1 MEAKFSP
8 RVKDLIS
15 HSRDEA
21 VRLMNEFVGAE
32 HLLLGLIRLNEGTGV
47 HILQEFNLDL
57 PKVKAEVEKILSKS
71 SVTYIAN
78 LNLPL
83 LKQTENIIKQSYLE
97 AKEFK
102 SPVIGTEHL
111 LLTILRNEDSVAC
124 QVLNK
129 FGVMY
134 ENARDEYEV
143 MLEERKQP
151 KAEFPSN
158 SGGEEEENF
167 SAPRKPADPKSK
179 TPVLDNFGRDLTK
192 MAEAGKL
199 DPIVGREK
207 EIERVS
213 QILSRRKKN
222 NPILIG
228 EPGVGKSAIAEGLA
242 LRIVQRKVSR
252 ILFNKRIVSLDLA
265 SLVAGTKYRGQFE
278 ERMKAVMQEIEKN
291 PDIILFIDEI
301 HTIIGAGGASGSLDA
316 SNMFKP
322 ALARGEM
329 QAIGATT
336 LDEYRQYIEK
346 DGALERR
353 FQKVIIEPTTVD
365 ETIQILN
372 NIKERYEE
380 HHSVTY
386 TPEAIASCVKLT
398 ERYITDRHLPD
409 KAIDALDEVG
419 SRVHITNIN
428 VPQEIV
434 VIEGQIEGLKEQ
446 KAEVIRS
453 QQYEKAAELRDN
465 ERKLQE
471 QLETAKNKWE
481 EESKNNRVVVTEEHV
496 AEVVSMM
503 CGIPVTKVSESE
515 MGKLVK
521 MAETIRGKVVGQDE
535 AVDKVVKAIQR
546 NRAGLKDP
554 NKPIGSFFF
563 LGPTGVGK
571 TQLAKVLARNL
582 FDSDDALVRID
593 MSEYMEKFSISRL
606 VGAPPGYVGYEEGGQ
621 LTEKVRRKPYAI
633 ILLDEIEKAHPDVF
647 NLLLQVLD
655 DGHMTDGLGRKIDF
669 KNTILIMTSNIGAR
683 QLADFGT
690 GVGFGTKSQEEAKES
705 NSKLVIQNALRK
717 AFSPEFLN
725 RVDDMIM
732 FKSLSREDIH
742 KIIDI
747 ELEKLHDRIKG
758 MGYFVESTE
767 KAKDFI
773 LEKGYDEK
781 FGARPMKRAIQKFIE
796 DPLAEEIIN
805 ANLVEGDTILLDH
818 EEGKEELKVTIK
830 KPKAPKK
837 SADKKES

>member
-1 MEAKFSP
+1 L
-8 RVKDLIS
+8 KD
-15 HSRDEA
+15 DE
-21 VRLMNEFVGAE
+21 
-32 HLLLGLIRLNEGTGV
+32 
-47 HILQEFNLDL
+47 
-57 PKVKAEVEKILSKS
+57 
-71 SVTYIAN
+71 
-78 LNLPL
+78 NLP
-83 LKQTENIIKQSYLE
+83 
-97 AKEFK
+97 
-102 SPVIGTEHL
+102 
-111 LLTILRNEDSVAC
+111 
-124 QVLNK
+124 
-129 FGVMY
+129 
-134 ENARDEYEV
+134 RD
-143 MLEERKQP
+143 
-151 KAEFPSN
+151 EFPS
-158 SGGEEEENF
+158 SSEEVEGF
-167 SAPRKPADPKSK
+167 SAQRKPADPKSK

-252 ILFNKRIVSLDLA
+252 VLFNKRIVSLDLA

-322 ALARGEM
+322 ALARGEL

-353 FQKVIIEPTTVD
+353 FQKVLVEPTTID
-365 ETIQILN
+365 ETIQILH
-372 NIKERYEE
+372 NIKERYED
-380 HHSVTY
+380 HHSVIY
-386 TPEAIASCVKLT
+386 SPEAISACVKLT

-428 VPQEIV
+428 VPQEILD
-434 VIEGQIEGLKEQ
+434 IEAEVEKLKEL

-465 ERKLQE
+465 ERKLLE
-471 QLETAKNKWE
+471 QLDSAKKKWE
-481 EESKNNRVVVTEEHV
+481 EESKNNKVLITEEHV

-515 MGKLVK
+515 TGKLVK
-521 MAETIRGKVVGQDE
+521 MAETIRGKVIGQDE
-535 AVDKVVKAIQR
+535 AVEKVVKAIQR

-571 TQLAKVLARNL
+571 TQLAKVLAKNL
-582 FDSDDALVRID
+582 FDSEEALVRID

-621 LTEKVRRKPYAI
+621 LTEKVRRNQYYI
-633 ILLDEIEKAHPDVF
+633 VIL
-647 NLLLQVLD
+647 
-655 DGHMTDGLGRKIDF
+655 
-669 KNTILIMTSNIGAR
+669 
-683 QLADFGT
+683 
-690 GVGFGTKSQEEAKES
+690 
-705 NSKLVIQNALRK
+705 
-717 AFSPEFLN
+717 
-725 RVDDMIM
+725 
-732 FKSLSREDIH
+732 
-742 KIIDI
+742 
-747 ELEKLHDRIKG
+747 
-758 MGYFVESTE
+758 Y
-767 KAKDFI
+767 
-773 LEKGYDEK
+773 
-781 FGARPMKRAIQKFIE
+781 
-796 DPLAEEIIN
+796 
-805 ANLVEGDTILLDH
+805 
-818 EEGKEELKVTIK
+818 
-830 KPKAPKK
+830 
-837 SADKKES
+837 